1 MPRSGRFRDRIRVSL
16 PPRDLGGVMACM
28 SAKAAILGTGFGE
41 IRSGADEF
49 KVAHE
54 HFFDGF
60 DTENQHFDL

>member
-1 MPRSGRFRDRIRVSL
+1 
-16 PPRDLGGVMACM
+16 MACM